1 MCKAEKSKVNLVSF
15 ELSPEWDNIAKSYID
30 NPKAR
35 IKSVNDLIQLVCG
48 TDYHTSIAI
57 DGTWGSGKTFFVK
70 QAKMLMDIN
79 NTFVK
84 VDYIDENTKK
94 QIIDKTN
101 NSVRTLIEE
110 KLPVCVYYDAW
121 SNDDTDDPLLS
132 LVYSIVDEYSINF
145 KNYPELENVL
155 KELLDILKPFLPIK
169 LYTILKLPFLFIGKD
184 NYLEAVKNKL
194 VLKDK
199 ITSLFNKI
207 LLERGNR
214 LIVFIDEL
222 DRCSPIFA
230 IKLLERIKH
239 YFNNDN
245 ITFVFSVNIK
255 QLACTIRKFYG
266 ADFNAVKYIER
277 FFDFVITMPEF
288 DMDYFCES
296 LMFDDPFEDSKS
308 MLTTIT
314 KSLDLNLRETAR
326 FMRSINCFKNY
337 YVKTCLN
344 AHYPDDFKNTIV
356 FAYKLLILP
365 ILGLL
370 SKDMTYKDKLLS
382 GDGYQMYSNLTN
394 TIKEYKI
401 LCEHLS
407 SFVGAR
413 PDEDMSKRVYASYSE
428 EYSKS
433 NNIKP
438 ISNFISIKDVLE
450 RAFDFPRELSTC
462 FEKIN
467 NDE

>member
-1 MCKAEKSKVNLVSF
+1 MCKTEEKKEKLVPF
-15 ELSPEWDNIAKSYID
+15 ELSPEWNNIALSYTN
-30 NPKAR
+30 NPKDR
-35 IKSVNDLIQLVCG
+35 NQDVDDLLQLICSI
-48 TDYHTSIAI
+48 DSHASIAI
-57 DGTWGSGKTFFVK
+57 DGEWGCGKTFFVK
-70 QAKMLMDIN
+70 QGKMLMDIN

-84 VDYIDENTKK
+84 ADYIDENTKK
-94 QIIDKTN
+94 QILDKTN
-101 NSVRTLIEE
+101 NNIRTLIEE

-132 LVYSIVDEYSINF
+132 LVYSIVNEYSINF
-145 KNYPELENVL
+145 KDYPELENVL
-155 KELLDILKPFLPIK
+155 KELLDLLRPFLPIK
-169 LYTILKLPFLFIGKD
+169 LYTIFKLPFLFIGKD
-184 NYLEAVKNKL
+184 NYLEAVKNKH
-194 VLKDK
+194 VLKHK
-199 ITSLFNKI
+199 INSLLNRI

-239 YFNNDN
+239 YFSNDN
-245 ITFVFSVNIK
+245 IVFVFSVNFK
-255 QLACTIRKFYG
+255 QLACTVRKVYG
-266 ADFNAVKYIER
+266 SDFKAEKYLER
-277 FFDFVITMPEF
+277 FFDFIITMPEF

-296 LMFDDPFEDSKS
+296 LMFDDPFKDSKS

-314 KSLDLNLRETAR
+314 KSLKLNLRETAR

-344 AHYPDDFKNTIV
+344 AHYSDDFKNTIV

-370 SKDMTYKDKLLS
+370 SKDMTNKNKLLS

-401 LCEHLS
+401 LCKPLS
-407 SFVGAR
+407 SFVDAR
-413 PDEDMSKRVYASYSE
+413 SDEDISKRIYASYSE
-428 EYSKS
+428 EYSKN

-438 ISNFISIKDVLE
+438 ISNFIGTKDIWE
-450 RAFDFPRELSTC
+450 RAFDFPREFSTC
-462 FEKIN
+462 FEKVN